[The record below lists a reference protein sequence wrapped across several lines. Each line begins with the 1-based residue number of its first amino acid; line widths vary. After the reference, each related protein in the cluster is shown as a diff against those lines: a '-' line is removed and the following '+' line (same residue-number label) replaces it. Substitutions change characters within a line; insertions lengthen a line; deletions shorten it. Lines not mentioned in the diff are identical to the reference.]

1 MTLCPAACLALEA
14 ARLRLSHGL
23 TACAA
28 VGELEEKMLEGF
40 NSLDTAG
47 AERFLELSA
56 SLTEQQQQLA
66 DEVLAREAL
75 REEVALKTNYL
86 VRLQYNEKQASP
98 VPLALAGA
106 AAPAPRTYAPTCPS
120 AAHAARWPC
129 VRGSSLMR

>member
-1 MTLCPAACLALEA
+1 MTLCPTASLALEA

-56 SLTEQQQQLA
+56 SLTEQQQLA

-129 VRGSSLMR
+129 VRGSSPMR